1 MIAYEFLI
9 AAVMLIGLI
18 LYALLGGAD
27 FGGGIWDLLALGPRA
42 RAQREAIA
50 NAIAPVWEANHVWL
64 ILVIVLLFTA
74 FPSAFAAIM
83 TVLFIP
89 MTLVLIGIV
98 LRGSA
103 FVFRKYGWQDDP
115 TFRRWS
121 TVFGISSFF
130 TPFFLGTNLG
140 ALATGTVRLSNGAP
154 LYGFLAG
161 WTTPFA
167 LGCGLFAQALFAFL
181 AAVYLTVDTRHH
193 PELQSDFRLRAL
205 ISGVALAPIAYSV
218 FFLSYKDAP
227 IIFEDMNSWWG
238 PWLLLITS
246 LSAIGALAA
255 LWWRRFTL
263 ARAFAILQVGLI
275 LLGWGLAQYPY
286 LAVPDYTLGGAAGPQ
301 ATLRLVVIGLA
312 VGAILLFPSLGY
324 LFYVFKG
331 RGDPL
336 RIGEESAS

>member
-1 MIAYEFLI
+1 MISAEFLI
-9 AAVMLIGLI
+9 AAVMLVGLI

-27 FGGGIWDLLALGPRA
+27 FGGGMWDLLAFGRRA

-74 FPSAFAAIM
+74 FPTAFAAIM

-89 MTLVLIGIV
+89 MTLVLVGIV

-115 TFRRWS
+115 AIRRWS
-121 TVFGISSFF
+121 SVFGISSLL
-130 TPFFLGTNLG
+130 TPFFLGANLG
-140 ALATGTVRLSNGAP
+140 ALATGAVRLSNAEP
-154 LYGFLAG
+154 LYGFTAG

-167 LGCGLFAQALFAFL
+167 LGCGIFTQVLFAFL
-181 AAVYLTVDTRHH
+181 AAVYLTVDTRHY

-205 ISGVALAPIAYSV
+205 ISGVALAPIAYGV
-218 FFLSYKDAP
+218 FFLSYRDAP
-227 IIFEDMNSWWG
+227 QIFKALTSWWA
-238 PWLLLITS
+238 PWLLLVTS
-246 LSAIGALAA
+246 LSAVAA
-255 LWWRRFTL
+255 LVALWRRLFTL
-263 ARAFAILQVGLI
+263 ARLFAIVQVGLI

-286 LAVPDYTLGGAAGPQ
+286 LAVPDYTLSSAAGPQ

-312 VGAILLFPSLGY
+312 VGAVLLFPSLGY
-324 LFYVFKG
+324 LFFVFKG

-336 RIGEESAS
+336 RIGEE